1 MFILYLTCDIFSLR
15 SDICEL
21 LLGLMHFFLP
31 GLGYWPVAFSQ
42 VPDFYEELLP
52 SLPLSYLVVLLC
64 HGILFPFPLLISV
77 PLPDL
82 SVVFVSP
89 VSRIT

>member
-1 MFILYLTCDIFSLR
+1 MCDIFSLR
-15 SDICEL
+15 NDVCEL
-21 LLGLMHFFLP
+21 LLGVMHFCLP
-31 GLGYWPVAFSQ
+31 GLGDWPVAFSQ

-52 SLPLSYLVVLLC
+52 SLPLSCLIVLLC

-82 SVVFVSP
+82 SSVSVSP